1 MVPRKVAGSSQ
12 APRDWGCWDGW
23 SWEKLGGFSKAL
35 ASDEGERVIN
45 AASCTEQPIEKAIKA
60 RTAQEALTLK
70 PACLQEG
77 IISSTFYYS
86 DAGTLCE

>member
-1 MVPRKVAGSSQ
+1 
-12 APRDWGCWDGW
+12 
-23 SWEKLGGFSKAL
+23 
-35 ASDEGERVIN
+35 VIN